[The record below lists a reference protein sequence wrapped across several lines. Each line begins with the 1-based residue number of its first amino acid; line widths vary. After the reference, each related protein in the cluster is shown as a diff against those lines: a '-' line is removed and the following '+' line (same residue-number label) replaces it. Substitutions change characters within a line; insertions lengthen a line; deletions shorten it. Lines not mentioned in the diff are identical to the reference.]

1 MVSECSEGL
10 GSAEYVQAQERLIG
24 RGVDGFLEDISRQRH
39 AEIDEWQTQMQTKP
53 MLAGRV
59 KLYCGLDPA
68 ARELTGVELID
79 DVPAAVAESLSRHGD
94 TALAVIPEGPYVVP
108 FAD

>member
-1 MVSECSEGL
+1 
-10 GSAEYVQAQERLIG
+10 
-24 RGVDGFLEDISRQRH
+24 
-39 AEIDEWQTQMQTKP
+39 MQTKP

-59 KLYCGLDPA
+59 KLYCGLDLA
-68 ARELTGVELID
+68 ARGLTGVELID

-94 TALAVIPEGPYVVP
+94 AALAVIPEGPYVVP